1 MASGSNAEVYVCQLL
16 GFEHDSGQPA
26 CLGEEVRRFLWG
38 GKSDESLDF
47 SVIEWSRICWP
58 HRGDLTW
65 YPTVGDYAE
74 SLPHQTL
81 G

>member
-1 MASGSNAEVYVCQLL
+1 MFVSCWASNMIL
-16 GFEHDSGQPA
+16 DSQPA
-26 CLGEEVRRFLWG
+26 SVKRFVVSCGG

-74 SLPHQTL
+74 SLPH
-81 G
+81 